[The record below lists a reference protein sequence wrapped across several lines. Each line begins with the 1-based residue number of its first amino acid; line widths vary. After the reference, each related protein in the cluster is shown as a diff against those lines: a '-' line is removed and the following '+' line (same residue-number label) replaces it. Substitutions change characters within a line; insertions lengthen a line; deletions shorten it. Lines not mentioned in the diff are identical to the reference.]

1 MRSGRGR
8 ERETD
13 SAGGRSDRRAGK
25 IHGKEFKEGCEG
37 ETRGRLCSCGRCVA
51 ISYGRSRAFFLCPRV
66 CFRRGCWCGRMRVE
80 DLLVSIVPVTFGLL

>member
-1 MRSGRGR
+1 MRSGGERERERER

-37 ETRGRLCSCGRCVA
+37 ETRGPLCSRGRCA
-51 ISYGRSRAFFLCPRV
+51 GRQ
-66 CFRRGCWCGRMRVE
+66 
-80 DLLVSIVPVTFGLL
+80 